1 MGVGMPFGFAIFDQ
15 SIAGRV
21 HVSLCFFGTD
31 REPDR
36 EWDGGGWLCAI
47 LRRHLAVS
55 SASPGNVGKKRCGR
69 SLGESRP
76 PRTRSGDGEGWGRD
90 RGRVAPCLSV

>member
-1 MGVGMPFGFAIFDQ
+1 M
-15 SIAGRV
+15 
-21 HVSLCFFGTD
+21 FFGTD

-55 SASPGNVGKKRCGR
+55 SASPGNVGKKGAAG
-69 SLGESRP
+69 L
-76 PRTRSGDGEGWGRD
+76 WGRAGRHEPGLGTG
-90 RGRVAPCLSV
+90 RGGDVTGVV